1 MMRPMGLRADNVA
14 DAYTLWWVIAWH
26 AVQQRDGNSDP
37 SVMRAVKAQATQ
49 ALLNA
54 PEFLNASDA
63 QKQEIAEALII
74 QAGLIDGHM
83 ENAKGN
89 KKYQSDLAKAVNQ
102 GARSMGLDLTKM
114 SLTQDGFVPRS
125 GGRSDAG
132 DAAGDDSQLA
142 ANNGAQADGANMG
155 DYVLY
160 AVAGTGLLAGMFA
173 LGKGFSKKG

>member
-1 MMRPMGLRADNVA
+1 
-14 DAYTLWWVIAWH
+14 
-26 AVQQRDGNSDP
+26 
-37 SVMRAVKAQATQ
+37 
-49 ALLNA
+49 
-54 PEFLNASDA
+54 
-63 QKQEIAEALII
+63 
-74 QAGLIDGHM
+74 
-83 ENAKGN
+83 
-89 KKYQSDLAKAVNQ
+89 
-102 GARSMGLDLTKM
+102 MGLDLTKM

-155 DYVLY
+155 DYALY